1 MNFTKA
7 FTNKKEISEFKKN
20 YSNLT
25 IKSEVIS
32 NLYNSHIKP
41 EKFTELF
48 KFLDNQDDFF
58 YLNILASTVADMALT
73 ESFGKYDFKFYANR
87 CYKIWLLKFND
98 DIFMVPAQREVI
110 IKDKLDKNTIDNS
123 IEFEKAF
130 LNFCINY
137 ALKNKD
143 KLQDI
148 DLKFLEKYE
157 NLGIIKNNCIDFIYQ
172 KNAFKP

>member
-58 YLNILASTVADMALT
+58 YFLIYPTRAQLPQAS
-73 ESFGKYDFKFYANR
+73 G
-87 CYKIWLLKFND
+87 
-98 DIFMVPAQREVI
+98 
-110 IKDKLDKNTIDNS
+110 
-123 IEFEKAF
+123 
-130 LNFCINY
+130 
-137 ALKNKD
+137 
-143 KLQDI
+143 
-148 DLKFLEKYE
+148 
-157 NLGIIKNNCIDFIYQ
+157 
-172 KNAFKP
+172 

>member
-7 FTNKKEISEFKKN
+7 FTNKKEISQFKKN
-20 YSNLT
+20 YSNQT

-32 NLYNSHIKP
+32 NLYNSHIKS
-41 EKFTELF
+41 EKLTELF
-48 KFLDNQDDFF
+48 KFFSNQEDFF
-58 YLNILASTVADMALT
+58 YLNILASTVAEMALT
-73 ESFGKYDFKFYANR
+73 ESFGKYDFKFYGNR

-98 DIFMVPAQREVI
+98 DIFIVPDNREVI
-110 IKDKLDKNTIDNS
+110 IKNQLDKNTIDNS

-143 KLQDI
+143 KLQAI

-157 NLGIIKNNCIDFIYQ
+157 TLGIIKDNSIDFTYQ
-172 KNAFKP
+172 KKSFKP